1 MKMFKAI
8 YRGGFKPQERKVYSV
23 RLDENGTTYFL
34 IFDYDEWKWADSYW
48 FAPKEEDEWL

>member
-1 MKMFKAI
+1 MFKAI